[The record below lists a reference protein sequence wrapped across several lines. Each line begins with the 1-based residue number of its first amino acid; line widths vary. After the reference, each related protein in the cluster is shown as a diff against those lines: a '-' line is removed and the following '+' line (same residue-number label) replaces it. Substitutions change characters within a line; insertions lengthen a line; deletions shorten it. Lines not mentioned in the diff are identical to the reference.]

1 MKRRKDVNKKQ
12 LEIDL
17 HVKTRKQERNLKIL
31 KGKISMALDL
41 AKISQQKEKTDKM
54 DYSKI

>member
-1 MKRRKDVNKKQ
+1 MKRRKDVNKKRFK
-12 LEIDL
+12 IDL
-17 HVKTRKQERNLKIL
+17 HVKTRKQEINLKIL

-41 AKISQQKEKTDKM
+41 AKINQQKEKTDKM

>member
-17 HVKTRKQERNLKIL
+17 HVKTRKQEINLKIL

-41 AKISQQKEKTDKM
+41 AKINQQKEKTDKM

>member
-17 HVKTRKQERNLKIL
+17 HVKTRKQEINLKIL

>member
-1 MKRRKDVNKKQ
+1 MKRRKDVNKKR

-17 HVKTRKQERNLKIL
+17 HVKTRKQEINLKIL